1 MMYGIPCVL
10 ELKFTSCESYISN
23 NLFYPSLLYV
33 HVHHTSFIFSFV
45 YVHRT
50 PYSFSYVLVH
60 APSTLHLFF
69 CTPAHC
75 TVHLFPSILY
85 MSTIYTLFLLFFTCP
100 LCPPYTLFLLLCT
113 CPCTVHFTSFLLYM
127 SMHTA
132 QYTFI
137 LLFCTC
143 LQFTPYFFSSS
154 HVHSVHRT
162 PYSNSQLCTCPCTEH
177 LISFLLYT
185 SMHGTPYFFSSFHVH
200 SVHRTP

>member
-50 PYSFSYVLVH
+50 PYSFSYVLDH
-60 APSTLHLFF
+60 A
-69 CTPAHC
+69 
-75 TVHLFPSILY
+75 
-85 MSTIYTLFLLFFTCP
+85 
-100 LCPPYTLFLLLCT
+100 
-113 CPCTVHFTSFLLYM
+113 CTVHFTSFLLYM